1 MMRICINK
9 IIAVLITILCMG
21 SISLHAQQ
29 FKGIAK
35 VECPS
40 EVIANEAFNYSV
52 EIQPDSIINVAQ
64 LLPQFETLKVM
75 WGPQISQN
83 SLLTIR
89 SGERI
94 KTYSQKFVY
103 VLSADVGVHKIPAF
117 QIKDSAGNYYDVPE
131 TTIVSKEINV
141 GPATD
146 HTNTSKVKNI
156 GSTVDST
163 LLVLSLDKSSVNI
176 GEPVLLTAKLATC
189 ENLGSLN
196 NLKCEFDYCYA
207 EQIVNTEPIDW
218 KVEVINGM
226 KYNTTPLLK
235 YRLIPLQSGEITLG
249 QIELQL
255 TIKKPYTSKNL
266 FDAFFNDNIEIKKTV
281 QSDNVVLKVSK
292 DNAEKREKV
301 VKKYTGDNLLVAFDI
316 SGSMRCYDF
325 DGTRLEVAKRIASN
339 IKCHYPQTHILPFAS
354 KFGNTI
360 YDIDDINDL
369 DSVNLEKEDG
379 TAFYDIGLFALYNH
393 YRGLSYRDIV
403 IITDGNDNAS
413 HISRR
418 TFADLMAEYGVRVH
432 IVNINSNQERVEV
445 EDNDSRISNVSK
457 VEVNNIIANATVLN
471 QLTKSTGGVYIE
483 VRCLSDV
490 EKAVAYVVNRIKT
503 ESKSRKPSTQ
513 YNIGEDILN
522 TIATDYYNNN
532 RLR

>member
-1 MMRICINK
+1 MMRTCINK

-52 EIQPDSIINVAQ
+52 EIQSDSIINGAQ

-75 WGPQISQN
+75 WGPQISKQT
-83 SLLTIR
+83 SITTI
-89 SGERI
+89 SGEII
-94 KTYSQKFVY
+94 KEYSQKFNY

-146 HTNTSKVKNI
+146 HTNTRKVKNI
-156 GSTVDST
+156 GNTVDST

-196 NLKCEFDYCYA
+196 DLKCEFDYCYA

-226 KYNTTPLLK
+226 KYHTTPLLK

-255 TIKKPYTSKNL
+255 TIIKPSTSKNL

-281 QSDNVVLKVSK
+281 QSDNVVLKVSE

-301 VKKYTGDNLLVAFDI
+301 AKKYTGDNLLVAFDI

-325 DGTRLEVAKRIASN
+325 DGTRRLEVAKRIASN

-360 YDIDDINDL
+360 YDIDDINDF

-432 IVNINSNQERVEV
+432 IVNINSNQEMVEV
-445 EDNDSRISNVSK
+445 EVYDSQISNVSK
-457 VEVNNIIANATVLN
+457 MEVNNIIYEA
-471 QLTKSTGGVYIE
+471 
-483 VRCLSDV
+483 C
-490 EKAVAYVVNRIKT
+490 IK
-503 ESKSRKPSTQ
+503 
-513 YNIGEDILN
+513 
-522 TIATDYYNNN
+522 
-532 RLR
+532 